1 MGSTR
6 SLRLHDDSD
15 INRTYTILHK
25 DRVNMSN
32 FSRPMPSHL
41 RGQSMGASQ
50 QSTFLQQKIADKKT
64 ELANL
69 KDLQALSGG
78 LADQMQMLADKLQ
91 TLSDGTEGALAV
103 TCFER
108 PLQCSDTNTSLAAV
122 AAVLS
127 NWHNVLRAINMAS
140 SKCHAD
146 HDNNVTSDFRSSHT
160 QTQG

>member
-1 MGSTR
+1 VSGVSAPTSSKSSNSNNISGER
-6 SLRLHDDSD
+6 A
-15 INRTYTILHK
+15 RTPVTQ
-25 DRVNMSN
+25 VVMSN
-32 FSRPMPSHL
+32 YSRPMPAHL

-50 QSTFLQQKIADKKT
+50 QSSFLQQKIADKKT

-91 TLSDGTEGALAV
+91 TLSDGTEGALSQQALPKCHGHLV
-103 TCFER
+103 MHRSMLT
-108 PLQCSDTNTSLAAV
+108 LIHIAV

-140 SKCHAD
+140 SKFFSREH
-146 HDNNVTSDFRSSHT
+146 
-160 QTQG
+160 

>member
-1 MGSTR
+1 
-6 SLRLHDDSD
+6 
-15 INRTYTILHK
+15 
-25 DRVNMSN
+25 MSN
-32 FSRPMPSHL
+32 FSRPVPSHL

-91 TLSDGTEGALAV
+91 TLSNGTE
-103 TCFER
+103 
-108 PLQCSDTNTSLAAV
+108 AV

-140 SKCHAD
+140 TIMPKPKEDDDDPEARQETEPPLPQTLVRIPTQHAPAVIEQA
-146 HDNNVTSDFRSSHT
+146 NA
-160 QTQG
+160 GAAAAAE

>member
-1 MGSTR
+1 
-6 SLRLHDDSD
+6 
-15 INRTYTILHK
+15 
-25 DRVNMSN
+25 
-32 FSRPMPSHL
+32 
-41 RGQSMGASQ
+41 MGASQ

-91 TLSDGTEGALAV
+91 TLSDGTEGELV
-103 TCFER
+103 QRCGISRIRKQLVHTYLPCV
-108 PLQCSDTNTSLAAV
+108 PAV

-140 SKCHAD
+140 SKFFIAWIGSTTLSNWNSHHA
-146 HDNNVTSDFRSSHT
+146 
-160 QTQG
+160 

>member
-1 MGSTR
+1 
-6 SLRLHDDSD
+6 
-15 INRTYTILHK
+15 
-25 DRVNMSN
+25 MSN

-91 TLSDGTEGALAV
+91 TLSDGTEGASYCLSACAGV
-103 TCFER
+103 GHGKYYTTCGYANNVSQLLQQSSRTGTMSFER
-108 PLQCSDTNTSLAAV
+108 STWLQV
-122 AAVLS
+122 GV
-127 NWHNVLRAINMAS
+127 VAS
-140 SKCHAD
+140 SNKIC
-146 HDNNVTSDFRSSHT
+146 TI
-160 QTQG
+160 